1 MSGFGGALRR
11 LRQEQG
17 LSLTQLAAATSYSK
31 GYLSRLERGARPATA
46 DIARVCDSALGA
58 DGQLIAAFRDGEAAH
73 TEQRSLLGLLSTSS
87 TSSSRH
93 WVNGVRSDAHVYL
106 EQLEMI
112 FASLRAMG
120 HSMSPTLVLPMLL
133 THDETAQHVVKSA
146 GPGDRDKLLRL
157 IARIKEYAGWMAQ
170 EAGQIDLAERLTEE
184 ARRIALAIGDSDLAR
199 WMLVRF
205 ADLDLYRGDG
215 PKIVSLTREIV
226 ERRDIGLRT
235 RSIAWQRQAQGHA
248 LLGDR
253 ASCMRA
259 LDQARV
265 FHEADRAEPDV
276 QTLGTLSVLRP
287 VETTRGWALVDLCAH
302 EKAAE
307 ELSQVIAELDPK
319 SVRSRVRYTT
329 RLALACAAVGDPE
342 RACELVRE
350 ALPDIDRV
358 DSDTVRVDLKALA
371 GLLRRRWS
379 GNSSVSDLLA
389 GMRSQVGWIRFG

>member
-11 LRQEQG
+11 LRQEKG
-17 LSLTQLAAATSYSK
+17 MSLTQLATATSYSK

-46 DIARVCDSALGA
+46 EIARVCDSALDA
-58 DGQLIAAFRDGEAAH
+58 DGQLIAVLRDSAAARA
-73 TEQRSLLGLLSTSS
+73 EQKSLLGLLSASDV
-87 TSSSRH
+87 SRF
-93 WVNGVRSDAHVYL
+93 WADRPRSDAHVYA

-112 FASLRAMG
+112 FKALRAMG
-120 HSMSPTLVLPMLL
+120 HRMSPELVLPMLL

-146 GPGDRDKLLRL
+146 EPGDRDELLRL

-170 EAGQIDLAERLTEE
+170 EAGQVDLAERLTEE
-184 ARRIALAIGDSDLAR
+184 ARHIALATGNSDLAQ
-199 WMLVRF
+199 WALVRF
-205 ADLDLYRGDG
+205 ADIALYRGDG
-215 PKIVSLTREIV
+215 AKIVNLTRGIL
-226 ERRDIGLRT
+226 ERRDIELRT

-253 ASCMRA
+253 SSCMRA

-265 FHEADRAEPDV
+265 FHEADQAELGV
-276 QTLGTLSVLRP
+276 QTLGTLSVRRP

-302 EKAAE
+302 EEAAE
-307 ELSQVIAELDPK
+307 ELHQVIPELDPE
-319 SVRSRVRYTT
+319 SVRSRVRYTA
-329 RLALACAAVGDPE
+329 RLALACASSGDPE
-342 RACELVRE
+342 RACDLVRA

-389 GMRSQVGWIRFG
+389 ELRSQVGWIRFG